1 MYFCKCKNLENGQQL
16 EMEAKVI
23 LNASTLEID
32 HKWIF
37 NWTHYY
43 PLVIVTTFISALP
56 SVST

>member
-1 MYFCKCKNLENGQQL
+1 
-16 EMEAKVI
+16 MEAKVI
-23 LNASTLEID
+23 LNAWTLEIN
-32 HKWIF
+32 HKWIL